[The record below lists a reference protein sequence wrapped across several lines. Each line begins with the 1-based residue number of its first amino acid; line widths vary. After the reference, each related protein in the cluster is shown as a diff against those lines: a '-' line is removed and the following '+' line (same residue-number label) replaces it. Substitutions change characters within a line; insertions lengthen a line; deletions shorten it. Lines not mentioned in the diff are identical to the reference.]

1 MLFFSDDHGLQRNRY
16 MWCADC
22 QQDVPAVVR
31 AASEPLVCPRCQRA
45 LTSLATATPSDAGV
59 ELESFDVHEVDELA
73 PPIDWLAHEETQ
85 ERLREIDRKLSTKYR
100 FDGASPAITGM
111 HHPRSQVPPATFTS
125 TDLPLRSVTR
135 QAAAEPVEAR
145 RPTKTS
151 WTLSLLLGAGVLSFC
166 VGIGLLGWSAA
177 FDLPELWQQAMTLTI
192 GAEGLLI
199 LSLAW
204 MATRLWRNGRKV
216 NRQLHGVDQQLAEIE
231 QTTNSLAGSQQP
243 TSQHFYQH
251 FGQVASPHMLV
262 ANLQG
267 QVDLMSSRLASER

>member
-1 MLFFSDDHGLQRNRY
+1 

-31 AASEPLVCPRCQRA
+31 ASGEPLVCPRCQRELVLSA
-45 LTSLATATPSDAGV
+45 ATKPSDAGV
-59 ELESFDVHEVDELA
+59 ALDSFDEPGTAELA
-73 PPIDWLAHEETQ
+73 PPIDWLTHEETQ
-85 ERLREIDRKLSTKYR
+85 QRLREIDRKLSTRYR
-100 FDGASPAITGM
+100 YDAGSSAISGV
-111 HHPRSQVPPATFTS
+111 HHPHTQVPPSSFTT
-125 TDLPLRSVTR
+125 TDVPLRSLTR
-135 QAAAEPVEAR
+135 KATAELSQPR

-151 WTLSLLLGAGVLSFC
+151 WTLSLLLGAGVAAFG

-177 FDLPELWQQAMTLTI
+177 FDLPQLWQAGMTLTI

-231 QTTNSLAGSQQP
+231 QVTGALAGSQQSS
-243 TSQHFYQH
+243 SQQFYQH
-251 FGQVASPHMLV
+251 FGQVASKHMLV

-267 QVDLMSSRLASER
+267 QVDLMSARLASEG